1 MKKVMFIS
9 STGGHLVELLKLED
23 LFRNYD
29 FSIVT
34 EKIQTTDSIKDKY
47 GKKVYRLI
55 YGTKDHKLIYPF
67 KLFLNTLI
75 SFVLYLKIR
84 PVFIVTTGAHT
95 SGPMCCIGKIFGS
108 RIIFIES
115 MANLVEKTIT
125 GRLIYPISDLFIV
138 QWYSMQKK
146 YKRAVICSSEDL

>member
-1 MKKVMFIS
+1 MCLNDR
-9 STGGHLVELLKLED
+9 H
-23 LFRNYD
+23 
-29 FSIVT
+29 
-34 EKIQTTDSIKDKY
+34 
-47 GKKVYRLI
+47 GKKLYRVK
-55 YGTKDHKLIYPF
+55 YGTKGYILSYTF